1 MSPLDPCLFSFVG
14 KDQKVHGVLGV
25 HVNDG
30 LCAGDQEFEKVLKLL
45 EQKFPF
51 GSKRHKNFVFTG
63 IQVNQ
68 DDKGRIHLDQKE
80 YVNRIDPIQIDRNRR
95 KQENET
101 VNDKEKQD
109 LRGIIGSLQYAAT
122 NTRPDLSARLSCYKH
137 GSIVPPSE
145 TSWKQIA
152 C

>member
-1 MSPLDPCLFSFVG
+1 MGLSDDQVCELLKSAYGLVNAPYLWYQELKESLLALGFQMSPLDPCLFSFVG

-25 HVNDG
+25 HVDDG

-51 GSKRHKNFVFTG
+51 GSKRPKNFVFAG

-80 YVNRIDPIQIDRNRR
+80 YVNRIDPIHHQI
-95 KQENET
+95 KAGT
-101 VNDKEKQD
+101 WI
-109 LRGIIGSLQYAAT
+109 RG
-122 NTRPDLSARLSCYKH
+122 
-137 GSIVPPSE
+137 V
-145 TSWKQIA
+145 
-152 C
+152 